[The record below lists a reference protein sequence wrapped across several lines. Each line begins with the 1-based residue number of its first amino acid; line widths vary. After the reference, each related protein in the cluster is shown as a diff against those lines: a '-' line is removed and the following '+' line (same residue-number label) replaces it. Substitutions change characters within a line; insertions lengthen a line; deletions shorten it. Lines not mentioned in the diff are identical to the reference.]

1 MAPFSEFNFVMGV
14 SRSGW
19 SMNYTLPAAG
29 KSDLAAI
36 LEEQHLI
43 QGFIFPAGILLKL
56 QTQPHGSYYSG
67 GYSFTGYISSLY

>member
-36 LEEQHLI
+36 LEEQPNPS
-43 QGFIFPAGILLKL
+43 FIFPAGILLKL

-67 GYSFTGYISSLY
+67 GYSFAGYISSLY